1 MHSPFRREL
10 SLLLALALPILGGQL
25 AQTAN
30 GFVDTLMAGRVGAV
44 DLAAVAV
51 GASIW
56 VPLYLFMT
64 GVLMTATPVM
74 SRHIGGE
81 AFRRINPLAQ
91 QTALLGLGL
100 GAVNFLILRNLGPLM
115 HWMEVDPQIRP
126 LVTDYL
132 KAISWGMPGTALWL
146 TLRSYTEAMSHA
158 RPVLW
163 ISVLGLLINI
173 PANYVMIYGKLG
185 MPAMG
190 GVGCGWA
197 TSLVMWLMALMMLV
211 YTAVNPAYRRARLNL
226 RHRHWEPHNLFYLL
240 RLGLPVGLSI
250 FFEVSIFSVIALLI
264 SRLGPE
270 IVAGHQIALNFTS
283 LLFMVPLSFAL
294 ATTVR
299 VGRSRGRRDPAML
312 RLVVATSLKVTAA
325 IGLFLGIALVVT
337 RHWIPLIYTG
347 QQEVIALAAH
357 LLLFAALYQISD
369 AVQVCASG
377 CLRGF
382 EDTAWPMVMTLFAY
396 WAVGLPL
403 GYLLGLTDVLRP
415 AMGPSGFWIG
425 LIAGL
430 SVAAVLLGA
439 RLYWRMRQP
448 LAVPAADRDVVA
460 EH

>member
-1 MHSPFRREL
+1 M
-10 SLLLALALPILGGQL
+10 LLALALPILGGQL

-115 HWMEVDPQIRP
+115 HWMDVDPQIRP

-312 RLVVATSLKVTAA
+312 RLVVATSLKITAA
-325 IGLFLGIALVVT
+325 IGLFLAIALVAT

-347 QQEVIALAAH
+347 QREVIALAAH

-403 GYLLGLTDVLRP
+403 GYLLGLTDVLGP

-430 SVAAVLLGA
+430 SCAAVLLGA